1 MSVVQRSGQLLGDW
15 GDISISNFKID
26 LSNLTRLKGK
36 LGKIANVN
44 INVGWFEGT
53 QYEDGTPVAGV
64 ASIQEFG
71 SASRSIPPRPFFRPT
86 IDDKKEEWAEKMVTL
101 LDGYINDDL
110 TSEQAFN
117 VFGSAVV
124 GDVQSKIST
133 ISTPKLSPITIA
145 LRRLRND
152 GAEINGSLVGRV
164 ARAIAEGQT
173 EKGEL
178 GDQSYPNVKP
188 LNDTGYML
196 ATLTYNV
203 RD

>member
-53 QYEDGTPVAGV
+53 QYKDGTPVAGV
-64 ASIQEFG
+64 ASIHEFG
-71 SASRSIPPRPFFRPT
+71 SASRGIPPRPFFRPT
-86 IDDKKEEWAEKMVTL
+86 IADKKEDWAKKMVNL
-101 LDGYINDDL
+101 LEGYITDDL

-117 VFGSAVV
+117 VLGSAVV

-133 ISTPKLSPITIA
+133 ITTPKLSPVTIA
-145 LRRLRND
+145 VRRLRDD
-152 GAEINGSLVGRV
+152 GVSINGTLVGRV
-164 ARAIAEGQT
+164 ARAIAEGKT
-173 EKGEL
+173 GKGEL